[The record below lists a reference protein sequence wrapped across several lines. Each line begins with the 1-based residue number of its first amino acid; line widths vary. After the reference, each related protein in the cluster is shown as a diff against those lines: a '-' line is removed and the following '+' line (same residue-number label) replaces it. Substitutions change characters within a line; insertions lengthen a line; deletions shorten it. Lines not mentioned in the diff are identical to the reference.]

1 MKKTII
7 LLIAAMA
14 VIIAA
19 GASAG
24 STGAASHGSKASA
37 VSQEKLGVRNGVIY
51 ACVETRGN
59 KQTLGDLKLANCHKG
74 FKPIAWNIR
83 GPRGLRGVSSVGRQG
98 PPGPAGPAGAQG
110 PQGAQGIQGAQGPKG
125 DKGDKA
131 TLQRLTGDFS
141 GTNATVATSLD
152 GVQFGPYPD
161 GGAWGGSVLYTG
173 ANGLTLGDI
182 NQLSYVIEHSSQ
194 NDSPIAAPYLRIFLV
209 GDTHDVIF
217 DPTKCATVVPPEDQF
232 NTFEV
237 TTGDVRYDDDSC
249 DGVPPDQQPWAT
261 VKAAHGTEVIS
272 GIYVT
277 AGFAGGIP
285 LAAIL
290 RSLSVNGH
298 AFTFGSS

>member
-1 MKKTII
+1 MKSVLSRARVP
-7 LLIAAMA
+7 LLTVAAACLLAVGGGWAIAASTTSSA
-14 VIIAA
+14 TIRACANNSTGVLRLAA
-19 GASAG
+19 SCKRGERPVSWNTVGPRGRRGLQGIQGAKGATG
-24 STGAASHGSKASA
+24 STGS
-37 VSQEKLGVRNGVIY
+37 
-51 ACVETRGN
+51 
-59 KQTLGDLKLANCHKG
+59 
-74 FKPIAWNIR
+74 
-83 GPRGLRGVSSVGRQG
+83 
-98 PPGPAGPAGAQG
+98 AGPAGAQG
-110 PQGAQGIQGAQGPKG
+110 PKGNKG
-125 DKGDKA
+125 DKGEPG

-182 NQLSYVIEHSSQ
+182 NQLSYVIEHSSG
-194 NDSPIAAPYLRIFLV
+194 NDSPIAAPYLRIFLQ
-209 GDTHDVIF
+209 GDAHDVIF
-217 DPTKCATVVPPEDQF
+217 DPTKCAAVVPPEDQF

-249 DGVPPDQQPWAT
+249 NGTPPGQQPWAT
-261 VKAAHGTEVIS
+261 VKAAHANEVIS

-277 AGFAGGIP
+277 AGFAGGAP

-290 RSLSVNGH
+290 RTLSVNGQ

>member
-1 MKKTII
+1 MTKR
-7 LLIAAMA
+7 LLTVTALVLLATGA
-14 VIIAA
+14 LVGVT
-19 GASAG
+19 GAS
-24 STGAASHGSKASA
+24 SHGSKASSG
-37 VSQEKLGVRNGVIY
+37 SQGKLGVRNGVIY
-51 ACVETRGN
+51 ACVETHGN

-98 PPGPAGPAGAQG
+98 PAGPAGPAGAQG
-110 PQGAQGIQGAQGPKG
+110 PQGAQGPKG

-182 NQLSYVIEHSSQ
+182 NQLSYVIEHSSG
-194 NDSPIAAPYLRIFLV
+194 NDSPIAAPYLRIFLEDDAHV
-209 GDTHDVIF
+209 AHDVIF

-232 NTFEV
+232 NAFEV

-272 GIYVT
+272 GITVT

>member
-1 MKKTII
+1 MTKR
-7 LLIAAMA
+7 LLAVAAFVLLTTGA
-14 VIIAA
+14 LVGGT
-19 GASAG
+19 GAS
-24 STGAASHGSKASA
+24 SHGSKASA
-37 VSQEKLGVRNGVIY
+37 VSQGTLGVRNGVIY
-51 ACVETRGN
+51 ACVETHGN

-98 PPGPAGPAGAQG
+98 PAGPAGPAGAQG
-110 PQGAQGIQGAQGPKG
+110 PQGAQGPKG

-182 NQLSYVIEHSSQ
+182 NQLSYVIEHSSG
-194 NDSPIAAPYLRIFLV
+194 NDSPIAAPYLRIFLEDDAHV
-209 GDTHDVIF
+209 AHDVIF

-232 NTFEV
+232 NAFEV

-249 DGVPPDQQPWAT
+249 DGVPPDQ
-261 VKAAHGTEVIS
+261 
-272 GIYVT
+272 
-277 AGFAGGIP
+277 
-285 LAAIL
+285 
-290 RSLSVNGH
+290 
-298 AFTFGSS
+298 

>member
-1 MKKTII
+1 MKMTKRLVTVTALV
-7 LLIAAMA
+7 LLATGAL
-14 VIIAA
+14 VGVT
-19 GASAG
+19 GAS
-24 STGAASHGSKASA
+24 SHGSKASS
-37 VSQEKLGVRNGVIY
+37 VSQGKLGVRNGVIY
-51 ACVETRGN
+51 ACVETHGN

-98 PPGPAGPAGAQG
+98 PAGPAGPAGAQG
-110 PQGAQGIQGAQGPKG
+110 PQGAQGPKG

-182 NQLSYVIEHSSQ
+182 NQLSYVIEHSSG
-194 NDSPIAAPYLRIFLV
+194 NDSPIAAPYLRIFLEDDAHV
-209 GDTHDVIF
+209 AHDVIF

-232 NTFEV
+232 NAFEV

-272 GIYVT
+272 GITVT

>member
-1 MKKTII
+1 MKMTKRLVTVTALV
-7 LLIAAMA
+7 LLATGAL
-14 VIIAA
+14 VGVT
-19 GASAG
+19 GAS
-24 STGAASHGSKASA
+24 SHGSKASS
-37 VSQEKLGVRNGVIY
+37 VSQGKLGVRNGVIY
-51 ACVETRGN
+51 ACVETHGN

-98 PPGPAGPAGAQG
+98 PAGPAGPAGAQG
-110 PQGAQGIQGAQGPKG
+110 PQGAQGPKG

-182 NQLSYVIEHSSQ
+182 NQLSYVIEHSSG
-194 NDSPIAAPYLRIFLV
+194 NDSPIAAPYLRIFLEDDAHV
-209 GDTHDVIF
+209 AHDVIF

-272 GIYVT
+272 GITVT

>member
-37 VSQEKLGVRNGVIY
+37 VSQGKLGVRNGVIY
-51 ACVETRGN
+51 ACVETHGN

-98 PPGPAGPAGAQG
+98 PPGPAGPAGSQG

-161 GGAWGGSVLYTG
+161 GSTWGGSVLYTG

-261 VKAAHGTEVIS
+261 VKAAHGTQVIS

-290 RSLSVNGH
+290 RTLSVNGQ

>member
-1 MKKTII
+1 MKMTKR
-7 LLIAAMA
+7 LLTVTAFVLLATGA
-14 VIIAA
+14 LVGVT
-19 GASAG
+19 GAS
-24 STGAASHGSKASA
+24 SHGSKASS
-37 VSQEKLGVRNGVIY
+37 VSQGKLGVRNGVIY
-51 ACVETRGN
+51 ACVETHGN

-74 FKPIAWNIR
+74 FKAIAWNIR

-98 PPGPAGPAGAQG
+98 PAGPAGPSGAQG
-110 PQGAQGIQGAQGPKG
+110 PQGAQGPKG
-125 DKGDKA
+125 DKGDKGEPG

-249 DGVPPDQQPWAT
+249 DGTPPGQQPWAT
-261 VKAAHGTEVIS
+261 VKAAHADEVIS

-285 LAAIL
+285 LAALL

>member
-1 MKKTII
+1 MTKR
-7 LLIAAMA
+7 LLTVTALVLLATGA
-14 VIIAA
+14 LVGVT
-19 GASAG
+19 GAS
-24 STGAASHGSKASA
+24 SHGSKASS
-37 VSQEKLGVRNGVIY
+37 VSQGKLGVRNGVIY
-51 ACVETRGN
+51 ACVETHGN

-98 PPGPAGPAGAQG
+98 PAGPAGPAGAQG
-110 PQGAQGIQGAQGPKG
+110 PQGAQGPKG

-182 NQLSYVIEHSSQ
+182 NQLSYVIEHSSG
-194 NDSPIAAPYLRIFLV
+194 NDSPIAAPYLRIFLEDDAHV
-209 GDTHDVIF
+209 AHDVIF

-272 GIYVT
+272 GITVT

>member
-1 MKKTII
+1 MTKR
-7 LLIAAMA
+7 LLVVGAFVLLATGA
-14 VIIAA
+14 LVGVT
-19 GASAG
+19 GAS
-24 STGAASHGSKASA
+24 SHGSKASS
-37 VSQEKLGVRNGVIY
+37 VSQGKLGVRNGVIY
-51 ACVETRGN
+51 ACVETHGN

-98 PPGPAGPAGAQG
+98 PAGPAGPAGAQG
-110 PQGAQGIQGAQGPKG
+110 SQGAQGPKG

-182 NQLSYVIEHSSQ
+182 NQLSYVIEHSSG
-194 NDSPIAAPYLRIFLV
+194 NDSPIAAPYLRIFLEDDAHV
-209 GDTHDVIF
+209 AHDVIF
-217 DPTKCATVVPPEDQF
+217 DPTTCATVVPPEDQF

-272 GIYVT
+272 GITVT

>member
-1 MKKTII
+1 MKMTKR
-7 LLIAAMA
+7 LLTVTALVLLATGA
-14 VIIAA
+14 LVGVT
-19 GASAG
+19 GAS
-24 STGAASHGSKASA
+24 SHGSKASSG
-37 VSQEKLGVRNGVIY
+37 SQGKLGVRNGVIY
-51 ACVETRGN
+51 ACVETHGN

-98 PPGPAGPAGAQG
+98 PAGPAGPAGAQG
-110 PQGAQGIQGAQGPKG
+110 PQGAQGPKG

-182 NQLSYVIEHSSQ
+182 NQLSYVIEHSSG
-194 NDSPIAAPYLRIFLV
+194 NDSPIAAPYLRIFLEDDAHV
-209 GDTHDVIF
+209 AHDVIF

-232 NTFEV
+232 NAFEV

-272 GIYVT
+272 GITVT

>member
-1 MKKTII
+1 MTKR
-7 LLIAAMA
+7 LLSVAAFVLLA
-14 VIIAA
+14 TGALVGVT
-19 GASAG
+19 GAS
-24 STGAASHGSKASA
+24 SNGSKASA
-37 VSQEKLGVRNGVIY
+37 VSQGKLGIRNGVIY
-51 ACVETRGN
+51 ACVETHGSN
-59 KQTLGDLKLANCHKG
+59 QTLGDLKLANCHKG
-74 FKPIAWNIR
+74 FKAIAWNIR
-83 GPRGLRGVSSVGRQG
+83 GPRGVRGVSSVGKQG

-110 PQGAQGIQGAQGPKG
+110 QQGAQGPKG
-125 DKGDKA
+125 DKGDKGEPG

-161 GGAWGGSVLYTG
+161 GGAWGGSVKYTG

-182 NQLSYVIEHSSQ
+182 NQLSYVIEHSSG
-194 NDSPIAAPYLRIFLV
+194 NDSPIAAPYLRIFLE

-249 DGVPPDQQPWAT
+249 SGAPPGQQSWAT
-261 VKAAHGTEVIS
+261 VKAAHATEVIS

-277 AGFAGGIP
+277 AGFEGGIP

-290 RSLSVNGH
+290 RTLSVNGQ

>member
-1 MKKTII
+1 MTKR
-7 LLIAAMA
+7 LLTVTAFVLLATGA
-14 VIIAA
+14 LVGVT
-19 GASAG
+19 GAS
-24 STGAASHGSKASA
+24 SHGSKASS
-37 VSQEKLGVRNGVIY
+37 VSQGKLGVRNGVIY
-51 ACVETRGN
+51 ACVETHGN

-98 PPGPAGPAGAQG
+98 PAGPAGPAGAQG
-110 PQGAQGIQGAQGPKG
+110 PQGPKG
-125 DKGDKA
+125 DKGDKGEPG

-209 GDTHDVIF
+209 GGTHDVIF

>member
-1 MKKTII
+1 MKMTKR
-7 LLIAAMA
+7 LLTVTALVLLATGA
-14 VIIAA
+14 LVGVT
-19 GASAG
+19 GAS
-24 STGAASHGSKASA
+24 SHGSKASS
-37 VSQEKLGVRNGVIY
+37 VSQGKLGVRNGVIY
-51 ACVETRGN
+51 ACVETHGN

-98 PPGPAGPAGAQG
+98 PAGPAGPAGAQG
-110 PQGAQGIQGAQGPKG
+110 PQGAQGPKG

-182 NQLSYVIEHSSQ
+182 NQLSYVIEHSSG

-272 GIYVT
+272 GITVT

>member
-1 MKKTII
+1 MKMTKR
-7 LLIAAMA
+7 LLTVTALVLLATGA
-14 VIIAA
+14 LVGVT
-19 GASAG
+19 GAS
-24 STGAASHGSKASA
+24 SHGSKASS
-37 VSQEKLGVRNGVIY
+37 VSQGKLGVRNGVIY
-51 ACVETRGN
+51 ACVETHGN

-98 PPGPAGPAGAQG
+98 PAGPAGPAGAQG
-110 PQGAQGIQGAQGPKG
+110 PQGAQGPKG

-194 NDSPIAAPYLRIFLV
+194 NDSPIAAPYLRIFLEDDAHV
-209 GDTHDVIF
+209 AHDVIF

-272 GIYVT
+272 GITVT

>member
-1 MKKTII
+1 MTKR
-7 LLIAAMA
+7 LLVVGAFVLLATGA
-14 VIIAA
+14 LVGVT
-19 GASAG
+19 GAS
-24 STGAASHGSKASA
+24 SHGSKASA
-37 VSQEKLGVRNGVIY
+37 VNQGKLGVRNGVIY
-51 ACVETRGN
+51 ACVETHGN

-98 PPGPAGPAGAQG
+98 PAGPAGPAGAQG
-110 PQGAQGIQGAQGPKG
+110 PQGAQGPKG

-182 NQLSYVIEHSSQ
+182 NQLSYVIEHSSG
-194 NDSPIAAPYLRIFLV
+194 NDSPIAAPYLRIFLEDDAHV
-209 GDTHDVIF
+209 AHDVIF

-272 GIYVT
+272 GITVT

>member
-1 MKKTII
+1 MKMTKR
-7 LLIAAMA
+7 LLTVTALVLLATGA
-14 VIIAA
+14 LVGVT
-19 GASAG
+19 GAS
-24 STGAASHGSKASA
+24 SHGSKASS
-37 VSQEKLGVRNGVIY
+37 VSQGKLGVRNGVIY
-51 ACVETRGN
+51 ACVETHGN

-98 PPGPAGPAGAQG
+98 PAGPAGPAGAQG
-110 PQGAQGIQGAQGPKG
+110 PQGAQGPKG

-182 NQLSYVIEHSSQ
+182 NQLSYVIEHSSG
-194 NDSPIAAPYLRIFLV
+194 NDSPIAAPYLRIFLEDDAHV
-209 GDTHDVIF
+209 AHDVIF

-232 NTFEV
+232 NAFEV

-272 GIYVT
+272 GITVT

>member
-1 MKKTII
+1 MTKRLVTVTALV
-7 LLIAAMA
+7 LLATGAL
-14 VIIAA
+14 VGVT
-19 GASAG
+19 GAS
-24 STGAASHGSKASA
+24 SHGSKASS
-37 VSQEKLGVRNGVIY
+37 VSQGKLGVRNGVIY
-51 ACVETRGN
+51 ACVETHGN

-98 PPGPAGPAGAQG
+98 PAGPAGPAGAQG
-110 PQGAQGIQGAQGPKG
+110 PQGAQGPKG

-182 NQLSYVIEHSSQ
+182 NQLSYVIEHSSG
-194 NDSPIAAPYLRIFLV
+194 NDSPIAAPYLRIFLEDDAHV
-209 GDTHDVIF
+209 AHDVIF

-232 NTFEV
+232 NAFEV

-272 GIYVT
+272 GITVT

>member
-1 MKKTII
+1 MKMTKR
-7 LLIAAMA
+7 LLTVTAFVLLATGA
-14 VIIAA
+14 LVGVT
-19 GASAG
+19 GAS
-24 STGAASHGSKASA
+24 SHGSKASS
-37 VSQEKLGVRNGVIY
+37 VSQGKLGVRNGVIY
-51 ACVETRGN
+51 ACVETHGN

-98 PPGPAGPAGAQG
+98 PAGPAGPAGAQG
-110 PQGAQGIQGAQGPKG
+110 PQGAQGPKG

-182 NQLSYVIEHSSQ
+182 NQLSYVIEHSSG
-194 NDSPIAAPYLRIFLV
+194 NDSPIAAPYLRIFLEDDAHV
-209 GDTHDVIF
+209 AHDVIF

-232 NTFEV
+232 NAFEV

-272 GIYVT
+272 GITVT